1 MSLDNITGYL
11 IAKISSKGK
20 PSVGVS
26 ILKGYGDIRPHLT
39 QLSVVALDT
48 LVMYITRNNPPSD
61 PAGIAKLTHIS
72 TRIGTEVAAR
82 LFDNKLEWRD
92 AVRLGDLF
100 VEAFYQLGYIDIKY
114 PKIKDSSYTVE
125 FTEEGMDFIDELPES
140 LDPYRLRGTVL
151 EKPQDITCLM
161 QKHTALKGLDVRYP
175 IVKGWGS
182 EEATC
187 FLSMKDMPCI
197 IAANK
202 LQQTPWRIN
211 QRVLEAVDL
220 VDLTEEIENCEDEI
234 ELERLK
240 SKQLK
245 LEYTK
250 RKANVLKDKTFYQLL
265 DFDYR
270 GRIYYRESILNFQGS
285 DYERGL
291 FLFEEAKIVD
301 DVGLRWLKIHA
312 ANSYNQSFKLSH
324 IPDYFTYDYHTYM
337 INQGLEDIS
346 VDKMSLND
354 RVLWT
359 ENNMDLIEMVSHF
372 NSLPDCEK
380 PVSFLAACHE
390 LVNYY
395 KYTNSGLDYYSS
407 LPIPIDGSNNGWQHL
422 GAISKDQRTGELV
435 GLVPVDIPRDFYVQT
450 AKKLISLT
458 KDVDRKSIL
467 NKMSM
472 KKIRKG
478 ISKRGSMTRAYSAG
492 AQKIAENMMND
503 LRKEG
508 YDVEYG
514 ITEKHCKGF
523 SHDLVKA
530 IAAVCPG
537 PLDTMKYLQKLA
549 QEVLAQGQTNISWV
563 TPSGFFVNYEKFYER
578 QEKVLGTIV
587 GIGKRDQVRH
597 VGLVISDK
605 PDPRGFACGIS
616 PNYIH
621 SLDASHM
628 ARVIAEWDG
637 SFGAVHD
644 SFSTHAC
651 DVDDLCQL
659 TKHIFIDMYDFPN
672 YFDMIERSII
682 NPVELIVEQPALGQL
697 NIQEVTNS
705 DYFFS

>member
-11 IAKISSKGK
+11 VAKISSKGK

-26 ILKGYGDIRPHLT
+26 ILKGYGNIRPHLN
-39 QLSVVALDT
+39 QLALVALDT
-48 LVMYITRNNPPSD
+48 LVMYITRNNPPAD
-61 PAGIAKLTHIS
+61 PAGIAKLTLIS
-72 TRIGTEVAAR
+72 TRIGHEVANR
-82 LFDNKLEWRD
+82 LFDDKLIWKD

-100 VEAFYQLGYIDIKY
+100 VEAFYQMGYIDIKY

-125 FTEEGMDFIDELPES
+125 FTEEGLEFIDDLPES

-151 EKPQDITCLM
+151 DRPDDIETLM
-161 QKHTALKGLDVRYP
+161 QKHPSLQGLDIRYP
-175 IVKGWGS
+175 IVKGWGA
-182 EEATC
+182 EEATL
-187 FLSMKDMPCI
+187 FGSMRGLPCI
-197 IAANK
+197 EAANK

-211 QRVLEAVDL
+211 ERVLEAVFN
-220 VDLTEEIENCEDEI
+220 VDLTEEIENCEDEL

-250 RKANVLKDKTFYQLL
+250 RKAEVLKGKTFYQLL

-291 FLFEEAKIVD
+291 FLFDEAKVVD
-301 DVGLRWLKIHA
+301 EVGLRWLKIHA
-312 ANSYNQSFKLSH
+312 ANSYNQSFKLSY

-337 INQGLEDIS
+337 VKEGLDDIS
-346 VDKMSLND
+346 VDKMSLQD

-359 ENNMDLIEMVSHF
+359 ENNIDLIEMVSHF

-380 PVSFLAACHE
+380 PVSFLAVCHE

-395 KYTNSGLDYYSS
+395 KFTNAGLDYYSS

-422 GAISKDQRTGELV
+422 GAISKDVQTGELV
-435 GLVPVDIPRDFYVQT
+435 GLVPVDIPRDFYVET
-450 AKKLISLT
+450 AKKLIEIT
-458 KDVDRKSIL
+458 KDEERADIL
-467 NKMSM
+467 KRMPM

-492 AQKIAENMMND
+492 AQKIAENMFND

-537 PLDTMKYLQKLA
+537 PLETMKYLQRIA
-549 QEVLAQGQTNISWV
+549 QCVLGQDQASISWV
-563 TPSGFFVNYEKFYER
+563 TPSGFYVHYEKYYER
-578 QEKVLGTIV
+578 QEKVKGTIV
-587 GIGKRDQVRH
+587 GVGKRDQVNH

-628 ARVIAEWDG
+628 AKVITEWHG

-651 DVDDLCQL
+651 DVDDLCTL
-659 TKHIFIDMYDFPN
+659 TKHIFIDMYDYPN

-682 NPVELIVEQPALGQL
+682 NDVNLIIDQPFLGSL

>member
-11 IAKISSKGK
+11 VAKIGSKGK

-26 ILKGYGDIRPHLT
+26 ILKGYGNIRPHLSE
-39 QLSVVALDT
+39 LSLVALDT
-48 LVMYITRNNPPSD
+48 LVLYITRNNPPSD
-61 PAGIAKLTHIS
+61 PAGIAKLTLIS
-72 TRIGTEVAAR
+72 TRIGHEIAAR
-82 LFDNKLEWRD
+82 LFDDKLEWRD

-100 VEAFYQLGYIDIKY
+100 VEAFYQMGYIDIKY

-125 FTEEGMDFIDELPES
+125 FTEEGLEFIDELPQS
-140 LDPYRLRGTVL
+140 LDPYRLRGTVFD
-151 EKPQDITCLM
+151 KPKDIDTLM
-161 QKHTALKGLDVRYP
+161 QKHTSLQGLDIRYP
-175 IVKGWGS
+175 IVKGWGVK
-182 EEATC
+182 EATC
-187 FLSMKDMPCI
+187 FLSMKDLPCLQ
-197 IAANK
+197 AANK

-211 QRVLEAVDL
+211 QNVLAAVQQ
-220 VDLTEEIENCEDEI
+220 VDLTQEIEDCEDEL

-250 RKANVLKDKTFYQLL
+250 RKAEVLKDKTFYQLL

-291 FLFEEAKIVD
+291 FLFDEAKIVD
-301 DVGLRWLKIHA
+301 EVGLRWLKIHA
-312 ANSYNQSFKLSH
+312 ANSYNQSYKLSH
-324 IPDYFTYDYHTYM
+324 IPDYLTYDYHTYL
-337 INQGLEDIS
+337 INEGLESIS
-346 VDKMSLND
+346 VDKMSLED

-359 ENNMDLIEMVSHF
+359 ENNMDVIEMVAHF

-380 PVSFLAACHE
+380 PVSFLAVCHE

-395 KYTNSGLDYYSS
+395 KFTKSGLDYYSS
-407 LPIPIDGSNNGWQHL
+407 LPVPIDGSNNGWQHL
-422 GAISKDQRTGELV
+422 GAISKDSRTGELV
-435 GLVPVDIPRDFYVQT
+435 GLLPTEIPKDFYVQT
-450 AKKLISLT
+450 AKKLSEIT
-458 KDVDRKSIL
+458 KDEERKDIL
-467 NKMSM
+467 KRMPM
-472 KKIRKG
+472 KAIRKG

-492 AQKIAENMMND
+492 AQKIAENMYND

-537 PLDTMKYLQKLA
+537 PLETMKYLQRIA
-549 QEVLAQGQTNISWV
+549 QEVLAQGQSNVSWV

-578 QEKVLGTIV
+578 QEKVEGTIV
-587 GIGKRDQVRH
+587 GVGKRDKVRH
-597 VGLVISDK
+597 VGLIISDK

-628 ARVIAEWDG
+628 ARVITEWDH

-651 DVDDLCQL
+651 DVDDLCRL
-659 TKHIFIDMYDFPN
+659 TKHIFIDMYDYPN
-672 YFDMIERSII
+672 YFNMIERSLI
-682 NPVELIVEQPALGQL
+682 NNVELMVEQPTLGTL
-697 NIQEVTNS
+697 NIQEVTHS

>member
-11 IAKISSKGK
+11 VAKIGSKGK

-26 ILKGYGDIRPHLT
+26 ILKGYGNVRPHLSE
-39 QLSVVALDT
+39 LSVVALDT
-48 LVMYITRNNPPSD
+48 IIMYITRNNPPAD
-61 PAGIAKLTHIS
+61 PAGIAKLTLVS
-72 TRIGTEVAAR
+72 TRIGNEVAAR
-82 LFDNKLEWRD
+82 LFDDKLEWRD

-100 VEAFYQLGYIDIKY
+100 IEAFYQMGYIDIKY

-125 FTEEGMDFIDELPES
+125 LTEEGLEFIDELPES
-140 LDPYRLRGTVL
+140 LDPYRLRGTVF
-151 EKPQDITCLM
+151 EKPEDITCLM
-161 QKHTALKGLDVRYP
+161 QKHTSLKGLDIRYP
-175 IVKGWGS
+175 IVKGWGVA
-182 EEATC
+182 EATC
-187 FLSMKDMPCI
+187 FLSMKDLPCI

-202 LQQTPWRIN
+202 LQQTAWRIN
-211 QRVLEAVDL
+211 ENVLEAVHR
-220 VDLTEEIENCEDEI
+220 VDLSEEIANCTNSL

-250 RKANVLKDKTFYQLL
+250 RKAEVLRDKTFYQLL

-291 FLFEEAKIVD
+291 FLFNEAKIVD

-312 ANSYNQSFKLSH
+312 ANSYNASYKVDS
-324 IPDYFTYDYHTYM
+324 IPEWCTYDYASYL
-337 INQGLEDIS
+337 QQEGLEDIS
-346 VDKMSLND
+346 VDKMSLKD
-354 RVLWT
+354 RELWT
-359 ENNMDLIEMVSHF
+359 DNNMDVIEMVAHF

-395 KYTNSGLDYYSS
+395 KFTKSGLDYYSS
-407 LPIPIDGSNNGWQHL
+407 LPIPIDGTNNGWQHL
-422 GAISKDQRTGELV
+422 GAISKDERTGNLV
-435 GLVPVDIPRDFYVQT
+435 GLIPQDIPKDFYVQT
-450 AKKLISLT
+450 AKKLIEIT
-458 KDVDRKSIL
+458 KDDERKDIL
-467 NKMSM
+467 SRMPM

-492 AQKIAENMMND
+492 AQKIADNMFND

-508 YDVEYG
+508 YDIEYT

-537 PLDTMKYLQKLA
+537 PLETMKYLQRLA
-549 QEVLAQGQTNISWV
+549 QVVLMQGQTSISWV

-578 QEKVLGTIV
+578 QEKVEGTIV
-587 GIGKRDQVRH
+587 GVGKRDKVRH

-628 ARVIAEWDG
+628 AKVITEWDN

-651 DVDDLCQL
+651 DVDDLCRL
-659 TKHIFIDMYDFPN
+659 TKHIFIDMYDYPN
-672 YFDMIERSII
+672 YFNMIEQSII
-682 NPVELIVEQPALGQL
+682 NDVGLTVEQPILGSL
-697 NIQEVTNS
+697 NISEVTNS